1 MLEWKRITGME
12 LYEVSNEGH
21 VRNAKTKRL
30 IKQHKN
36 NMGYWK
42 VFLSVNGKTKP
53 RFVHR
58 LVAMMFLEPV
68 KGKNTVDHI
77 NRNRDYNHASNLR
90 WATIKEQSQN
100 KHTGKSTLPKSV
112 AILNDF
118 EILEFPSMKA
128 CAEFLKCSPTSIHRL
143 VKGQQKTCKGW
154 LLV

>member
-1 MLEWKRITGME
+1 MIEWKRITGME
-12 LYEVSNEGH
+12 LYEVSNDGH

-30 IKQHKN
+30 ITHYKN

-58 LVAMMFLEPV
+58 LVAMMFLEPI

-77 NRNRDYNHASNLR
+77 NRDRNNNNVSNLR
-90 WATIKEQSQN
+90 WATLKEQSQN
-100 KHTGKSTLPKSV
+100 KHTGKSTAPKPI
-112 AILNDF
+112 AISNDI
-118 EILEFPSMKA
+118 EIMEFPSMKE

-143 VKGQQKTCKGW
+143 AKGQQKTCKGW
-154 LLV
+154 VLV

>member
-12 LYEVSNEGH
+12 IYEVSNEGH
-21 VRNAKTKRL
+21 IRNAKTKRL
-30 IKQHKN
+30 VKQYKN

-42 VFLSVNGKTKP
+42 VFLSVNGVTKH

-77 NRNRDYNHASNLR
+77 NRNRNNNYVSNLR
-90 WATIKEQSQN
+90 WATLKEQSKN
-100 KHTGKSTLPKSV
+100 KHTGKSTAPKPI

-118 EILEFPSMKA
+118 DIMEFPSMKE
-128 CAEFLKCSPTSIHRL
+128 CADFLKCSPTSIHRL
-143 VKGQQKTCKGW
+143 AKGQQKTCKGW
-154 LLV
+154 MLV